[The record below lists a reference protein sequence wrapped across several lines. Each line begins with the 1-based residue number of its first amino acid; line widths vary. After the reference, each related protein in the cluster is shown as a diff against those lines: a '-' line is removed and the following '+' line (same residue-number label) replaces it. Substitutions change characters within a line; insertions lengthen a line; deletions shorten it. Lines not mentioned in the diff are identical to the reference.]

1 MKRKD
6 VAFIKKSLA
15 KVKRIV
21 ILIHYNPDG
30 DAIGSALALYMFL
43 QQQGHV
49 VDVISPNP
57 FPQFLQWMPQS
68 NKIMPASENIDVCIS
83 KISTAELIFCLDFN
97 APNRIGILQDALKAA
112 KASKIII
119 DHHID
124 PTKDF
129 DIYYSVSEGI
139 SSTSELMYNFLIHKL
154 GNKKSIT
161 KAMAECLYVGIITDT
176 GSLSYSCNNPSTY
189 KIIGHLIAMGVDG
202 EDIHRKVYDT
212 YSEDRMRLL
221 GYCLST
227 RLHII
232 DEYTT
237 SYIFLTKE
245 DLKTFSYQHGDT
257 EGFVNYGL
265 SIENIDFTAIFVERE
280 DRIRISFRSMNDFN
294 VNEYAK
300 KYFKG
305 GGHKNA
311 AGADSFLSMEDTLTY
326 FEKTL
331 KECKVKK

>member
-1 MKRKD
+1 LKRKD

-161 KAMAECLYVGIITDT
+161 KAMA
-176 GSLSYSCNNPSTY
+176 
-189 KIIGHLIAMGVDG
+189 
-202 EDIHRKVYDT
+202 
-212 YSEDRMRLL
+212 
-221 GYCLST
+221 
-227 RLHII
+227 
-232 DEYTT
+232 
-237 SYIFLTKE
+237 
-245 DLKTFSYQHGDT
+245 
-257 EGFVNYGL
+257 
-265 SIENIDFTAIFVERE
+265 
-280 DRIRISFRSMNDFN
+280 
-294 VNEYAK
+294 
-300 KYFKG
+300 
-305 GGHKNA
+305 
-311 AGADSFLSMEDTLTY
+311 
-326 FEKTL
+326 
-331 KECKVKK
+331 